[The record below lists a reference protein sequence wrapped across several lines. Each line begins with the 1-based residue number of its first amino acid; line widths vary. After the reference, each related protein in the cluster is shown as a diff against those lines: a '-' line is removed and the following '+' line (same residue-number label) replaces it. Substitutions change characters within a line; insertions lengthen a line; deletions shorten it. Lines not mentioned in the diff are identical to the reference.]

1 MNYSIE
7 GDSIIVP
14 EVVVQ
19 RLPHYLNILSIL
31 RLDKTKIVSSEQL
44 GYLAQI
50 TPAQIRKD
58 LSYFGKFGKQGKG
71 YSVNI
76 LVKRLREILGVN
88 LQWEVCLIGVGRL
101 GKALL
106 SYPGF
111 APEGFNIIAAF
122 DSDVDQ
128 IGQQIGKIKIKDI
141 VELANFLQSS
151 KIKIAIV
158 AVPAHVTKDILNL
171 LYDSGIKAV
180 LNYAPF
186 TPLDHKDMII
196 RNIDPVAS
204 LQSLTYHLKV
214 INP

>member
-1 MNYSIE
+1 MNYSI
-7 GDSIIVP
+7 DAHSIIVP

-31 RLDKTKIVSSEQL
+31 QVEKTKIVSSEQL

-71 YSVNI
+71 YAVNI

-101 GKALL
+101 GRALL

-122 DSDVDQ
+122 DSDLSQ
-128 IGQQIGKIKIKDI
+128 IGQQIGKILIKNI
-141 VELANFLQSS
+141 SEIESFLQNSN
-151 KIKIAIV
+151 IQIAIV
-158 AVPAHVTKDILNL
+158 AVPANVTKAILNL

-204 LQSLTYHLKV
+204 LQSLTYHLK
-214 INP
+214 INT

>member
-1 MNYSIE
+1 METADIKQVE
-7 GDSIIVP
+7 
-14 EVVVQ
+14 
-19 RLPHYLNILSIL
+19 
-31 RLDKTKIVSSEQL
+31 KTKIVSSEQL

-71 YSVNI
+71 YAVNI

-101 GKALL
+101 GRALL

-122 DSDVDQ
+122 DSDLSQ
-128 IGQQIGKIKIKDI
+128 IGQQIGKIQIKNI
-141 VELANFLQSS
+141 SEIESFLQNSN
-151 KIKIAIV
+151 IQIAIV
-158 AVPAHVTKDILNL
+158 AVPANVTKAILNL

-204 LQSLTYHLKV
+204 LQSLTYHLK
-214 INP
+214 INN

>member
-1 MNYSIE
+1 MKLNYNIN
-7 GDSIIVP
+7 DSSVIVP

-19 RLPHYLNILSIL
+19 RIPHYLNILSIL
-31 RLDKTKIVSSEQL
+31 QLEKTKIVSSEQL

-71 YSVNI
+71 YTVNI
-76 LVKRLREILGVN
+76 LVTRLREILGVN
-88 LQWEVCLIGVGRL
+88 IQWEVCLIGVGRL
-101 GKALL
+101 GRALL
-106 SYPGF
+106 NYPGF
-111 APEGFNIIAAF
+111 APEGFNIVAAF
-122 DSDVDQ
+122 DSDPQQ
-128 IGQQIGKIKIKDI
+128 IGQQHSEIIIQNIQNISD
-141 VELANFLQSS
+141 FLKRS

-158 AVPAHVTKDILNL
+158 AVPANVTKDILNL

-196 RNIDPVAS
+196 RNIDPVTS
-204 LQSLTYHLKV
+204 LQSLTYYLK
-214 INP
+214 

>member
-1 MNYSIE
+1 MNYSI
-7 GDSIIVP
+7 DAHSIIVP

-19 RLPHYLNILSIL
+19 RLPHYLNILSTL
-31 RLDKTKIVSSEQL
+31 QVEKTKIVSSEQL

-50 TPAQIRKD
+50 SPAQIRKD

-71 YSVNI
+71 YAVNI

-101 GKALL
+101 GRALL

-122 DSDVDQ
+122 DSDLSQ
-128 IGQQIGKIKIKDI
+128 IGQQIGKIKIKNI
-141 VELANFLQSS
+141 SEIESFLQNSN
-151 KIKIAIV
+151 IQIAIV
-158 AVPAHVTKDILNL
+158 AVPANVTKAILNL

-204 LQSLTYHLKV
+204 LQSLTYHLK
-214 INP
+214 INT

>member
-1 MNYSIE
+1 MNYSID
-7 GDSIIVP
+7 GNSIIVP
-14 EVVVQ
+14 EVVIQ

-31 RLDKTKIVSSEQL
+31 QIEKTKIISSEQL

-88 LQWEVCLIGVGRL
+88 IQWEVCLIGVGRL
-101 GKALL
+101 GRALL

-122 DSDVDQ
+122 DSDVEQ
-128 IGQQIGKIKIKDI
+128 IGQQFGKIIIKNI
-141 VELANFLQSS
+141 VEIEEFLKSS
-151 KIKIAIV
+151 NIQIAIV
-158 AVPAHVTKDILNL
+158 AVPANVTKNILNL

-214 INP
+214 ST

>member
-1 MNYSIE
+1 MNNTGQDIP
-7 GDSIIVP
+7 DIVIN
-14 EVVVQ
+14 
-19 RLPHYLNILSIL
+19 RLPLYIRTLNELKVLNQTTI
-31 RLDKTKIVSSEQL
+31 SSEHL
-44 GYLAQI
+44 GNLLQT

-58 LSYFGKFGKQGKG
+58 FSHFGKFGKQGKG
-71 YSVNI
+71 YAVNI

-88 LQWEVCLIGVGRL
+88 LQWEICLIGVGRL
-101 GKALL
+101 GRALL

-122 DSDVDQ
+122 DSDLEQ
-128 IGQQIGKIKIKDI
+128 IGQQIGKIQIKNI
-141 VELANFLQSS
+141 SEIESFLHNSNIQ
-151 KIKIAIV
+151 IAIV
-158 AVPAHVTKDILNL
+158 AVPANVTKAILNL

-204 LQSLTYHLKV
+204 LQSLTYHLK
-214 INP
+214 INT

>member
-1 MNYSIE
+1 MDYSID
-7 GDSIIVP
+7 GNSIIVP
-14 EVVVQ
+14 EVVIQ

-31 RLDKTKIVSSEQL
+31 QIEKTKIISSEQL

-88 LQWEVCLIGVGRL
+88 IQWEVCLIGVGRL
-101 GKALL
+101 GRALL

-122 DSDVDQ
+122 DSDVEQ
-128 IGQQIGKIKIKDI
+128 IGQQFGKIIIKNI
-141 VELANFLQSS
+141 VEIEEFLKSS
-151 KIKIAIV
+151 NIQIAIV
-158 AVPAHVTKDILNL
+158 AVPANVTKNILNL

-204 LQSLTYHLKV
+204 LQSLTYHLKMST
-214 INP
+214 

>member
-1 MNYSIE
+1 LDYSID
-7 GDSIIVP
+7 GNSIIVP
-14 EVVVQ
+14 EVVIQ

-31 RLDKTKIVSSEQL
+31 QIEKTKIISSEQL

-88 LQWEVCLIGVGRL
+88 IQWEVCLIGVGRL
-101 GKALL
+101 GRALL

-122 DSDVDQ
+122 DSDVEQ
-128 IGQQIGKIKIKDI
+128 IGQQFGKIIIKNI
-141 VELANFLQSS
+141 VEIEEFLKSS
-151 KIKIAIV
+151 NIQIAIV
-158 AVPAHVTKDILNL
+158 AVPANVTKNILNL

-214 INP
+214 ST

>member
-1 MNYSIE
+1 VNYSI
-7 GDSIIVP
+7 DAHSIIVP

-19 RLPHYLNILSIL
+19 RLPHYLNILSTL
-31 RLDKTKIVSSEQL
+31 QVEKTKIVSSEQL

-50 TPAQIRKD
+50 SPAQIRKD

-71 YSVNI
+71 YAVNI

-101 GKALL
+101 GRALL

-122 DSDVDQ
+122 DSDLSQ
-128 IGQQIGKIKIKDI
+128 IGQQIGKIKIKNI
-141 VELANFLQSS
+141 SEIESFLQNSN
-151 KIKIAIV
+151 IQIAIV
-158 AVPAHVTKDILNL
+158 AVPANVTKAILNL

-204 LQSLTYHLKV
+204 LQSLTYHLK
-214 INP
+214 INT

>member
-1 MNYSIE
+1 MNYSID
-7 GDSIIVP
+7 GNSIIVP

-31 RLDKTKIVSSEQL
+31 QVEKTKIVSSEQL

-101 GKALL
+101 GRALL

-122 DSDVDQ
+122 DSDLKQ
-128 IGQQIGKIKIKDI
+128 IGQQIGKIKIKNI
-141 VELANFLQSS
+141 VE
-151 KIKIAIV
+151 I
-158 AVPAHVTKDILNL
+158 
-171 LYDSGIKAV
+171 
-180 LNYAPF
+180 
-186 TPLDHKDMII
+186 
-196 RNIDPVAS
+196 
-204 LQSLTYHLKV
+204 
-214 INP
+214 

>member
-1 MNYSIE
+1 MDYSID
-7 GDSIIVP
+7 GNSIIVP
-14 EVVVQ
+14 EVVIQ

-31 RLDKTKIVSSEQL
+31 QIEKTKIISSEQL

-88 LQWEVCLIGVGRL
+88 IQWEVCLIGVGRL
-101 GKALL
+101 GRALL

-122 DSDVDQ
+122 DSDVEQ
-128 IGQQIGKIKIKDI
+128 IGQQFGKIIIKNI
-141 VELANFLQSS
+141 VEIEEFLKSS
-151 KIKIAIV
+151 NIQIAIV
-158 AVPAHVTKDILNL
+158 AVPANVTKNILNL

-214 INP
+214 ST

>member
-1 MNYSIE
+1 MNYSI
-7 GDSIIVP
+7 DAHSIIVP

-31 RLDKTKIVSSEQL
+31 QVEKTKIVSSEQL

-71 YSVNI
+71 YAVNI

-101 GKALL
+101 GRALL

-122 DSDVDQ
+122 DSDLSQ
-128 IGQQIGKIKIKDI
+128 IGQQIGKIQIKNI
-141 VELANFLQSS
+141 SEIESFLQNSN
-151 KIKIAIV
+151 IQIAIV
-158 AVPAHVTKDILNL
+158 AVPANVTKAILNL

-204 LQSLTYHLKV
+204 LQSLTYHLN
-214 INP
+214 INT

>member
-1 MNYSIE
+1 MNYSI
-7 GDSIIVP
+7 DAHSIIVP

-31 RLDKTKIVSSEQL
+31 QVEKTKIVSSEQL

-71 YSVNI
+71 YAVNI

-101 GKALL
+101 GRALL

-122 DSDVDQ
+122 DSDLSQ
-128 IGQQIGKIKIKDI
+128 IGQQIGKIQIKNI
-141 VELANFLQSS
+141 SEIESFLQNSN
-151 KIKIAIV
+151 IQIAIV
-158 AVPAHVTKDILNL
+158 AVPANVTKAILNL

-204 LQSLTYHLKV
+204 LQSLTYHLK
-214 INP
+214 INT

>member
-1 MNYSIE
+1 VNYSI
-7 GDSIIVP
+7 DAHSIIVP

-31 RLDKTKIVSSEQL
+31 QVEKTKIVSSEQL

-71 YSVNI
+71 YAVNI

-101 GKALL
+101 GRALL

-122 DSDVDQ
+122 DSDLSQ
-128 IGQQIGKIKIKDI
+128 IGQQIGKIQIKNI
-141 VELANFLQSS
+141 SEIESFLQNSN
-151 KIKIAIV
+151 IQIAIV
-158 AVPAHVTKDILNL
+158 AVPANVTKAILNL

-204 LQSLTYHLKV
+204 LQSLTYHLK
-214 INP
+214 INT

>member
-1 MNYSIE
+1 MNYSI
-7 GDSIIVP
+7 DAHSIIVP
-14 EVVVQ
+14 EVVIQ

-31 RLDKTKIVSSEQL
+31 QIEKTKIVSSEQL

-71 YSVNI
+71 YAVNI
-76 LVKRLREILGVN
+76 LVKKLREILGVN
-88 LQWEVCLIGVGRL
+88 LQWEICLIGVGRL
-101 GKALL
+101 GRALL

-122 DSDVDQ
+122 DSDLEQ
-128 IGQQIGKIKIKDI
+128 IGQQIGKIKIKNI
-141 VELANFLQSS
+141 SEIQSFLHNSNIQ
-151 KIKIAIV
+151 IAIV
-158 AVPAHVTKDILNL
+158 AVPANVTKAILNL

-204 LQSLTYHLKV
+204 LQSLTYHLK
-214 INP
+214 INT

>member
-1 MNYSIE
+1 MNYSIY
-7 GDSIIVP
+7 GNSIIVP

-31 RLDKTKIVSSEQL
+31 QVEKTRIVSSEQL

-88 LQWEVCLIGVGRL
+88 LQWKVCLIGVGRL
-101 GKALL
+101 GRALL

-122 DSDVDQ
+122 DSDLEQ
-128 IGQQIGKIKIKDI
+128 IGQQIGKIKIKNI
-141 VELANFLQSS
+141 VEIDEFLQNSN
-151 KIKIAIV
+151 IQIAIV
-158 AVPAHVTKDILNL
+158 AVPASVTKDILNQ
-171 LYDSGIKAV
+171 LYHSGIKAV

-204 LQSLTYHLKV
+204 LQSLTYHLKES
-214 INP
+214 N

>member
-1 MNYSIE
+1 MDYSID
-7 GDSIIVP
+7 GNSMIVP
-14 EVVVQ
+14 EVVIQ

-31 RLDKTKIVSSEQL
+31 QIEKTKIISSEQL

-88 LQWEVCLIGVGRL
+88 IQWEVCLIGVGRL
-101 GKALL
+101 GRALL

-122 DSDVDQ
+122 DSDVEQ
-128 IGQQIGKIKIKDI
+128 IGQQFGKIIIKNI
-141 VELANFLQSS
+141 VEIEEFLKSS
-151 KIKIAIV
+151 NIQIAIV
-158 AVPAHVTKDILNL
+158 AVPANVTKNILNL

-214 INP
+214 ST

>member
-1 MNYSIE
+1 MNYTI
-7 GDSIIVP
+7 DTHSIIVP

-31 RLDKTKIVSSEQL
+31 QVEKTKIVSSEQL

-71 YSVNI
+71 YAVNI

-88 LQWEVCLIGVGRL
+88 LEWKVCLIGVGRL
-101 GKALL
+101 GRALL

-122 DSDVDQ
+122 DSDLEQ
-128 IGQQIGKIKIKDI
+128 IGQQIGKIQIRNI
-141 VELANFLQSS
+141 SEIESFLQNSN
-151 KIKIAIV
+151 IQIAIV
-158 AVPAHVTKDILNL
+158 AVPANVTKAILNL

-204 LQSLTYHLKV
+204 LQSLTYHLK
-214 INP
+214 INT

>member
-1 MNYSIE
+1 MNYSIN
-7 GDSIIVP
+7 GNSIIVP

-31 RLDKTKIVSSEQL
+31 QVEKTRIVSSEQL

-88 LQWEVCLIGVGRL
+88 LQWKVCLIGVGRL
-101 GKALL
+101 GRALL

-111 APEGFNIIAAF
+111 APE
-122 DSDVDQ
+122 
-128 IGQQIGKIKIKDI
+128 
-141 VELANFLQSS
+141 
-151 KIKIAIV
+151 
-158 AVPAHVTKDILNL
+158 
-171 LYDSGIKAV
+171 
-180 LNYAPF
+180 
-186 TPLDHKDMII
+186 
-196 RNIDPVAS
+196 
-204 LQSLTYHLKV
+204 
-214 INP
+214 